1 MTKAFR
7 AGKYLFKLTLSI
19 LPGNSEK
26 YVFLMFSARVKRAN
40 GIKWVKNK
48 DTKITC
54 YIRHVLMRKWENCKT
69 YMFYFH
75 PLKANLLIISKLVN
89 YFVIHINW
97 LLHDDNISLQYL
109 NESLNAEPTSCVVS
123 G

>member
-75 PLKANLLIISKLVN
+75 PLKANLLIKISQLFCNTYQLV
-89 YFVIHINW
+89 F
-97 LLHDDNISLQYL
+97 
-109 NESLNAEPTSCVVS
+109 T
-123 G
+123 